1 MRQWMTFPFSL
12 SAEIVLGKVEISGN
26 TDLKPIKLK
35 TLVSIGM
42 FPDLVDKL

>member
-1 MRQWMTFPFSL
+1 MTFSLSL

-35 TLVSIGM
+35 TLVAIG
-42 FPDLVDKL
+42 DVSLSVDKL